1 MLPVAKCRNA
11 GGEASR
17 ALGGTVRVDARES
30 PAARATIA
38 VTDETHR
45 AQARSPRLRFNIEMR
60 ASAIRRPS
68 LRSVAALEPLGVPV
82 FRLLWSTW
90 LTANL
95 CMWMTDVAS
104 AWTMTTLTSTP
115 IWVAL
120 VQSASTLPVFLLGLP
135 SGALA
140 DILDRRRWLTATQFW
155 LAATATALCV
165 VTALG
170 WMTSPLLLVLVFLN
184 GIGLALRWP
193 VFSAI
198 VPELVPKTQLASA
211 LALNGVAMNLSRIV
225 GPLLAG
231 ALIASAGSV
240 WVFALNAVLSL
251 CSGFL
256 ILRWR
261 HEHRPSPLGQERL
274 LSAMR
279 VGVQFV
285 RQSPRLRAVL
295 LRVSIF
301 FLHSTALLAL
311 LPLLAR
317 GLVGG
322 DAGTFTLLLASM
334 GAGAI
339 IAVLALPRLRQ
350 RFGRDGL
357 VVGGTAVQSAATAV
371 MAVAPNA
378 WVAVP
383 SMLAAGMAWI
393 TVANSLAVSAQ
404 MSLPNWVR
412 ARGMAS
418 YQMAIM
424 GASALGAAL
433 WGQVATTGS
442 MRTALF
448 SAAASGILVMLLAV
462 RYVRDVEDEEAD
474 LSPAPSGWAAQP
486 SGSPPDDG
494 RVVVTVEY
502 LIDPERADAFIEVME
517 QTRRVRLS
525 EGAIGWDLLRDI
537 GEPARFVEEIVDES
551 WTEHLRR
558 FHRATAADI
567 ALRER
572 RLAFHQGA
580 EPPVVTRFVARR

>member
-1 MLPVAKCRNA
+1 MSTPPPETTPLP
-11 GGEASR
+11 SR
-17 ALGGTVRVDARES
+17 K
-30 PAARATIA
+30 AA
-38 VTDETHR
+38 
-45 AQARSPRLRFNIEMR
+45 
-60 ASAIRRPS
+60 S
-68 LRSVAALEPLGVPV
+68 LRSVTALEPLGIPV

-95 CMWMTDVAS
+95 CMWMTDVAA

-115 IWVAL
+115 LWVAL

-140 DILDRRRWLTATQFW
+140 DILDRRRWLMATQFW
-155 LAATATALCV
+155 LAATAIVLCA

-170 WMTSPLLLVLVFLN
+170 LMTSPLLLVLVFAN

-198 VPELVPKTQLASA
+198 VPELVPREQLASA

-225 GPLLAG
+225 GPLVAG

-251 CSGFL
+251 LSGLL

-274 LSAMR
+274 ISAMR

-295 LRVSIF
+295 LRISIF

-311 LPLLAR
+311 LPLIAR
-317 GLVGG
+317 GLAGG
-322 DAGTFTLLLASM
+322 DAGTFTLLLACM

-350 RFGRDGL
+350 RVGRDGL

-371 MAVAPNA
+371 MAVAPSA
-378 WVAVP
+378 WIAVP
-383 SMLAAGMAWI
+383 AMICAGMAWI

-433 WGQVATTGS
+433 WGQVATLGTIQ
-442 MRTALF
+442 TALF
-448 SAAASGILVMLLAV
+448 SAAASGILLMLLAV
-462 RYVRDVEDEEAD
+462 RFVSDSNEEDGD
-474 LSPAPSGWAAQP
+474 MSPARSGWAVLPTEA
-486 SGSPPDDG
+486 PPESG
-494 RVVVTVEY
+494 RVVTTVEY
-502 LIDPERADAFIEVME
+502 VVDPERADAFIDVM
-517 QTRRVRLS
+517 QLTRRARLS
-525 EGAIGWDLLRDI
+525 EGAIGWELLRDI

-572 RLAFHQGA
+572 RLAFHQGD
-580 EPPVVTRFVARR
+580 EPPVITRYVARR

>member
-1 MLPVAKCRNA
+1 M
-11 GGEASR
+11 
-17 ALGGTVRVDARES
+17 
-30 PAARATIA
+30 
-38 VTDETHR
+38 
-45 AQARSPRLRFNIEMR
+45 RFNIEMR
-60 ASAIRRPS
+60 AAAIRRPS
-68 LRSVAALEPLGVPV
+68 LRSMTALEPLGVPV

-104 AWTMTTLTSTP
+104 AWTMTTLTRTP

-155 LAATATALCV
+155 LAATAAVLCV

-170 WMTSPLLLVLVFLN
+170 WMTTPLLLVLVFLN

-198 VPELVPKTQLASA
+198 VPELVPKVQLASA

-251 CSGFL
+251 FSAFL

-274 LSAMR
+274 MTAMR

-322 DAGTFTLLLASM
+322 DAGTFTLLLACM

-350 RFGRDGL
+350 RFGRDAL

-371 MAVAPNA
+371 MAIAPNA

-383 SMLAAGMAWI
+383 SMVAAGMAWI

-424 GASALGAAL
+424 GASAIGAAL

-448 SAAASGILVMLLAV
+448 SAAASGVLLMLLAV
-462 RYVRDVEDEEAD
+462 RYVRDVADEELD

-486 SGSPPDDG
+486 SGTPPDDG

-502 LIDPERADAFIEVME
+502 LIDPDRADAFIDVMQ

-525 EGAIGWDLLRDI
+525 EGAIGWELLRDI

-580 EPPVVTRFVARR
+580 EAPLVTRYVARR

>member
-1 MLPVAKCRNA
+1 MKCAGNRCSGAAPTSLPAM
-11 GGEASR
+11 
-17 ALGGTVRVDARES
+17 
-30 PAARATIA
+30 
-38 VTDETHR
+38 
-45 AQARSPRLRFNIEMR
+45 RFNMEVR
-60 ASAIRRPS
+60 AIAIPKPS
-68 LRSVAALEPLGVPV
+68 LRSMTALEPLSVPV

-104 AWTMTTLTSTP
+104 AWTMTTLTRTP

-155 LAATATALCV
+155 LAATATALCA

-170 WMTSPLLLVLVFLN
+170 WMTTPLLLVLVFLN

-251 CSGFL
+251 LSGFL

-322 DAGTFTLLLASM
+322 DAGTFTMLLASM

-339 IAVLALPRLRQ
+339 VAVLALPRLRQ
-350 RFGRDGL
+350 RFGRDAL
-357 VVGGTAVQSAATAV
+357 VVGGTAVQSTATAV

-383 SMLAAGMAWI
+383 AMLTAGMAWI

-448 SAAASGILVMLLAV
+448 SAAASGVLVMLLAV
-462 RYVRDVEDEEAD
+462 RYVRDGTDEEAD
-474 LSPAPSGWAAQP
+474 LSPAPSGWAALP
-486 SGSPPDDG
+486 SGTPAHEG

-502 LIDPERADAFIEVME
+502 LIDPERADAFVEVMQ

-525 EGAIGWDLLRDI
+525 EGAIAWDLLRDI

-558 FHRATAADI
+558 FHRATASDI

-580 EPPVVTRFVARR
+580 DPPLVTRYVVKR